1 MINPSQI
8 PNDRTNIPNKTFQ
21 KDLRQRQAE
30 HKQEY
35 FEKYCEL
42 KYTLVYFACT
52 YGLGFAVFFWLLAI
66 CFAWVEIK
74 KACEYYLTTLATLYV
89 GSLLSKEFN

>member
-8 PNDRTNIPNKTFQ
+8 PKDRTNIPNKTFQ

-30 HKQEY
+30 HKQKY

-42 KYTLVYFACT
+42 KFKLVYFACT
-52 YGLGFAVFFWLLAI
+52 YGLGIALFFWLIANCVNNI
-66 CFAWVEIK
+66 EIK
-74 KACEYYLTTLATLYV
+74 KACEYYLTTLATLYI